1 MRSFACFAAER
12 GDSHVRAVAATAWAG
27 AASTSGARSRRLGAV
42 IRLARFLRAED
53 PAHEIPATDIYAAPR
68 SRPVPYI
75 YSADELARILD
86 AASLLRRQRPNPL
99 RRQLYVMLFGL
110 IAATGLRVS
119 EALALQFD
127 DVLPG
132 GILHIRATKFGKSRL
147 VPMHATVVETLSRY
161 IELRRGLVQ
170 PNDHLFLGVTGEVLD
185 YSAVQY
191 TFRCVV
197 RSANIAPDRP
207 GRLASMTSGIASP
220 RGCFSSAEPIDA
232 PLRARPSH
240 WRHTSGTRI
249 SRTRIGISRPRRS

>member
-1 MRSFACFAAER
+1 MLSDDVERYITLRRTLGAKLRRGARDMRSFACFAAER

-132 GILHIRATKFGKSRL
+132 GISTSAPHRA
-147 VPMHATVVETLSRY
+147 A
-161 IELRRGLVQ
+161 
-170 PNDHLFLGVTGEVLD
+170 
-185 YSAVQY
+185 A
-191 TFRCVV
+191 
-197 RSANIAPDRP
+197 
-207 GRLASMTSGIASP
+207 
-220 RGCFSSAEPIDA
+220 
-232 PLRARPSH
+232 
-240 WRHTSGTRI
+240 
-249 SRTRIGISRPRRS
+249 RIGAAQRPPVSGRHGRGARLQRGPIYVSVRRAQCEHRP